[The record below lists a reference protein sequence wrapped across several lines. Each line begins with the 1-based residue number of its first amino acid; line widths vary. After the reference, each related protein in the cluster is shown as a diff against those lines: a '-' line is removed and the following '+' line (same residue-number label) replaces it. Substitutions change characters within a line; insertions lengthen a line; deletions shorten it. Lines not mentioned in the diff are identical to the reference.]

1 MNHLINQAVTAAAA
15 APRDPEVTRKLRELE
30 SAIELSEIAADNL
43 IDRIQPVSR
52 DDPPAMDKNVIVA
65 NAVTATQV
73 ANTLDTMIR
82 RVEQMGNRLSSAFQ
96 RVEL

>member
-1 MNHLINQAVTAAAA
+1 MNHLTNQAVTTT

-30 SAIELSEIAADNL
+30 NAIELSEIAANNL

-52 DDPPAMDKNVIVA
+52 DDPPAMDKGVSVA
-65 NAVTATQV
+65 TAVPATQV
-73 ANTLDTMIR
+73 ANTLEQMIN
-82 RVEQMGNRLSSAFQ
+82 RVEQMGSRLSSAFQ